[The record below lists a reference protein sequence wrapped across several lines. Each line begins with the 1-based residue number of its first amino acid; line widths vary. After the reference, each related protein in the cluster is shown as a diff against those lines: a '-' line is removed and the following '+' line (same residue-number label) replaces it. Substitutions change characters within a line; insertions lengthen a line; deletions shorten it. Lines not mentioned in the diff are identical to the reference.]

1 MDAVPTILYLISLC
15 LFIVYICNRRQQTVS
30 NAYHSS
36 AAYERSTG
44 DPAIGHGFGAAAL
57 RSNASHLFT
66 SLFPRRVPARKEEE
80 SYSKTLLINALF
92 YHLSVLF
99 SHSYENFDSGHSAKD
114 DVDRPGLARV
124 TLA

>member
-1 MDAVPTILYLISLC
+1 MTVYLYAVPTILYLISVC
-15 LFIVYICNRRQQTVS
+15 LFIVRICNRRQQTVS

-66 SLFPRRVPARKEEE
+66 SLFSVWCSGVEEGRI
-80 SYSKTLLINALF
+80 KF
-92 YHLSVLF
+92 
-99 SHSYENFDSGHSAKD
+99 
-114 DVDRPGLARV
+114 
-124 TLA
+124 